1 VIIGGGPGGYEA
13 ALVAA
18 QLGADVTLVE
28 AEGPGGACVLTDC
41 VPSKTFIA
49 SSEVMTGYRHEE
61 RLGIRSSGLAG
72 VSVDA
77 KAVNERVKKLAL
89 AQSGD
94 IQTKLIKAGVNVVR
108 GRARLGED
116 RLGHTHQVLI
126 TPHGGETYP
135 VEASTVLLA
144 TGATPRVLSTARPDA
159 ERILDWRQVWD
170 LEELPS
176 HLVVIGS
183 GVTGAEFASAYL
195 AMGVKVTLISSRER
209 VMPHEDAD
217 AAMAI
222 ERVFRERGMTI
233 LSQSRGDSVVNTGDG
248 VLVTLSDGRTVEGS
262 HCLMA
267 VGAIP
272 NTAELG
278 LREYGVDVNE
288 GGYVS
293 VDRVSRTNVPGIYA
307 AGDCTGVLPL
317 ASVAA
322 MQGRIAIWHAMGE
335 AVAPLRL
342 RTVSA
347 NVFTDPELAT
357 VGVSQNEVPGASGDA
372 SADRQ
377 RAGQDVR
384 AAGRV
389 REAVLPAGDRAD
401 RRRCRGGAE
410 GERADPADH
419 HGDREQPDRRSAGT
433 HHHDLPVA
441 LRLYCGG
448 SAAADAAR
456 DPVTGSPVL
465 SPPKRARIQPAVPKI
480 TAAMAARPKTC
491 QADWVIA
498 VPPRCPTSPP

>member
-1 VIIGGGPGGYEA
+1 MVFGGRFVVSRIVIIGGGPGGYEA

-72 VSVDA
+72 VRVDA

-357 VGVSQNEVPGASGDA
+357 VGVSQNEVDSGRFPARQVMLPLTGNARAKMSGLQDGFVKLFCRPATGQIVGGVVVAPKAS
-372 SADRQ
+372 
-377 RAGQDVR
+377 
-384 AAGRV
+384 
-389 REAVLPAGDRAD
+389 ELILPITMAIENNLTVDQLAHTITIYPSLSGSI
-401 RRRCRGGAE
+401 AE
-410 GERADPADH
+410 
-419 HGDREQPDRRSAGT
+419 
-433 HHHDLPVA
+433 
-441 LRLYCGG
+441 
-448 SAAADAAR
+448 AAR
-456 DPVTGSPVL
+456 QL
-465 SPPKRARIQPAVPKI
+465 MQHEIQ
-480 TAAMAARPKTC
+480 
-491 QADWVIA
+491 
-498 VPPRCPTSPP
+498 

>member
-1 VIIGGGPGGYEA
+1 MSRIVIIGGGPGGYEA

-61 RLGIRSSGLAG
+61 RFGIRTSGLAG

-94 IQTKLIKAGVNVVR
+94 IQTKLIKAGVNVVH

-126 TPHGGETYP
+126 TPHGGDTYP
-135 VEASTVLLA
+135 IEASTVLLA
-144 TGATPRVLSTARPDA
+144 TGATPRVLPTARPDG

-233 LSQSRGDSVVNTGDG
+233 HSQSRGDSVVNTGDG

-272 NTAELG
+272 NTSELG
-278 LREYGVDVNE
+278 LREYGVDISD
-288 GGYVS
+288 GGYVT

-357 VGVSQNEVPGASGDA
+357 VGVSQNEVDSGRFPARQVMLPLTGNARAKMSGLQDGFVKLFCRPATGQIVGGVVVAPKAS
-372 SADRQ
+372 
-377 RAGQDVR
+377 
-384 AAGRV
+384 
-389 REAVLPAGDRAD
+389 ELILPITMAIENNLTVDQLAHTITIYPSLSGSI
-401 RRRCRGGAE
+401 AE
-410 GERADPADH
+410 
-419 HGDREQPDRRSAGT
+419 
-433 HHHDLPVA
+433 
-441 LRLYCGG
+441 
-448 SAAADAAR
+448 AAR
-456 DPVTGSPVL
+456 QL
-465 SPPKRARIQPAVPKI
+465 MQREIQ
-480 TAAMAARPKTC
+480 
-491 QADWVIA
+491 
-498 VPPRCPTSPP
+498 